1 MIFNTKKHIQNIY
14 KITNIIFKKLINYLQ
29 SPIALKKKLIIY
41 EKKDKFQKIQY
52 NLKKTLIY

>member
-29 SPIALKKKLIIY
+29 SPIALQKKLIIY
-41 EKKDKFQKIQY
+41 EKKRQIPKDTI
-52 NLKKTLIY
+52 